1 MTMRVYDY
9 IKITAL
15 LIFNSKFF
23 LAQTYPPPAGQIGST
38 AIHKDSS
45 IFINWVSDCQIN
57 RGYQDISNTALG
69 LVTAGDSSMVL
80 GPAGLNGVVSLG
92 DGGNAI
98 CTFQFPIKN
107 ETGFDFAVFENS
119 FDDSFLELA
128 FVEVSSDGLNFVR
141 FPSHSLTDTLQQTD
155 TFGNTD
161 ASKINNLA
169 GKYRGIY
176 GTPFDLQELA
186 TNTLVNINAVTHL
199 KIIDVVGSVNKLYA
213 KRDSHNNMIN
223 DPWPTPFPNG
233 GFDLDAIGII
243 HQNMNLGL
251 TKNKLE
257 QIIQLFPNPANKGDK
272 IYINS
277 TVTLKNITLFNF
289 SGDTILTCNQNTFST
304 SELSSGIYL
313 IKITTNTGCITK
325 KIIIL

>member
-1 MTMRVYDY
+1 MTMRIYDY

-15 LIFNSKFF
+15 LIFNFNFF

-45 IFINWVSDCQIN
+45 VFINWVRDCKIN
-57 RGYQDISNTALG
+57 RGYQDVSNTALG
-69 LVTAGDSSMVL
+69 LVNAGDSSMVL
-80 GPAGLNGVVSLG
+80 GHAGLNGVASLG

-155 TFGNTD
+155 TFGYTD
-161 ASKINNLA
+161 ATKINNLA

-186 TNTLVNINAVTHL
+186 TNTLVNINAVTHV
-199 KIIDVVGSVNKLYA
+199 KIIDVIGSVNRLYA
-213 KRDSHNNMIN
+213 ARDSHNNMIN

-233 GFDLDAIGII
+233 GFDLDAIGVI
-243 HQNMNLGL
+243 HQNLNLSL
-251 TKNKLE
+251 AENKLE
-257 QIIQLFPNPANKGDK
+257 QSIQLFPNPTNKGDN
-272 IYINS
+272 IYIIS
-277 TVTLKNITLFNF
+277 SETIKNITLFNF
-289 SGDTILTCNQNTFST
+289 SGDKILTCSQNIFST
-304 SELSSGIYL
+304 SELSSGIYF
-313 IKITTNTGCITK
+313 IKITTNTGCIAK
-325 KIIIL
+325 KITIL